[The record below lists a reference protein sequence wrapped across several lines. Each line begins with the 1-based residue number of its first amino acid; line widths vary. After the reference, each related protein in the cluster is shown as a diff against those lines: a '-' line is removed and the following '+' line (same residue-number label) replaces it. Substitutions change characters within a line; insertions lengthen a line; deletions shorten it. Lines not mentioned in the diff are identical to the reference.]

1 MILEIVLSLLIILAF
16 VLYRSFWLV
25 PRQTLKFYERQLQ
38 QTKYRYKIVP
48 YNPFRHGRENMEEG
62 AKVGDPLKIEK

>member
-1 MILEIVLSLLIILAF
+1 MILEIVLSLVLILAF
-16 VLYRSFWLV
+16 VVYRSCWLV

-48 YNPFRHGRENMEEG
+48 FNPLKHGRENMEEG
-62 AKVGDPLKIEK
+62 AKVGDPLKTEK